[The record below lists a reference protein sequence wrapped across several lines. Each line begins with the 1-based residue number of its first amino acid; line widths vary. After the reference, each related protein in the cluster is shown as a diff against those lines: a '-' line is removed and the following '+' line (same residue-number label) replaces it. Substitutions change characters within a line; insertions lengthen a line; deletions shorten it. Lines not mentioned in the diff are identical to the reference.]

1 MATFLSFDV
10 GGTRIKYALI
20 TDKREIIEKNS
31 THTPDNGQ
39 EFWQKIDEIIES
51 YKSTISGI
59 AFSVPGRVDTEK
71 GIIYIGG
78 ALPYLKDIHIKD
90 VFFEKYGL
98 PVAVVNDAKAA
109 ALAEVWH
116 GSLKGIKDGAVIVL
130 GTGVGG
136 GLILDGK
143 LRNGSHFQ
151 AGELSFLAQ
160 ISQTKVLSV
169 LVVIWARQS
178 EWFLP
183 LIKQL
188 EMLMKKMAKKLS
200 LLSMTIIRRR
210 QFLKVTVE
218 QLLRLS

>member
-31 THTPDNGQ
+31 TYTPDNSQ
-39 EFWQKIDEIIES
+39 EFWQKIDEIIEQ
-51 YKSTISGI
+51 YKETISGI

-78 ALPYLKDIHIKD
+78 AVPYLKDIHIKD
-90 VFFEKYGL
+90 VFFEKYDL
-98 PVAVVNDAKAA
+98 PVAVVNDAKSA

-116 GSLKGIKDGAVIVL
+116 GSLKGIRDGAVIVL

-151 AGELSFLAQ
+151 AGELSFLALNLTNKGFERTSGCLGSAVGM
-160 ISQTKVLSV
+160 ISFSK
-169 LVVIWARQS
+169 I
-178 EWFLP
+178 
-183 LIKQL
+183 
-188 EMLMKKMAKKLS
+188 
-200 LLSMTIIRRR
+200 
-210 QFLKVTVE
+210 
-218 QLLRLS
+218 